1 MDLPPDLLARLSVL
15 APGAAFSVRQ
25 QGTYGFRE
33 ASPLPEPVFPR
44 GVPQMS
50 EILIFE
56 STSPRFALPL
66 LHAGQ
71 AQKEVFVNEAL
82 ARCDAL
88 LHSTVSGE
96 RPAPP
101 ETAET
106 GECWLVAA
114 NATDAWSGHDAA
126 IASFQGGNWIFVKPS
141 RGLRVYDLSTGQER
155 LFDGFW
161 RKGSLPVE
169 PLGGMTVDVQ
179 ARAAIGE
186 LVSALQALGIVPSA

>member
-1 MDLPPDLLARLSVL
+1 
-15 APGAAFSVRQ
+15 
-25 QGTYGFRE
+25 
-33 ASPLPEPVFPR
+33 
-44 GVPQMS
+44 MS
-50 EILIFE
+50 ETVIFE
-56 STSPRFALPL
+56 STSPRFALPF

-82 ARCDAL
+82 SRCDAL

-96 RPAPP
+96 RPEPP

-106 GECWLVAA
+106 GECWLVATGA
-114 NATDAWSGHDAA
+114 IGAWSGRDGA
-126 IASFQGGNWIFVKPS
+126 IASFQGGDWIFVKPR

-155 LFDGFW
+155 LFEGIW

-186 LVSALQALGIVPSA
+186 LVAVLQALGIVPSA

>member
-1 MDLPPDLLARLSVL
+1 
-15 APGAAFSVRQ
+15 
-25 QGTYGFRE
+25 
-33 ASPLPEPVFPR
+33 
-44 GVPQMS
+44 MS
-50 EILIFE
+50 EAVIFE

-96 RPAPP
+96 RPEPP
-101 ETAET
+101 ETAEA
-106 GECWLVAA
+106 GECWLVATG
-114 NATDAWSGHDAA
+114 ATGAWSGHDAA
-126 IASFQGGNWIFVKPS
+126 IASFQGGDWIFIRPR
-141 RGLRVYDLSTGQER
+141 RGLRIYDLFTGQER
-155 LFDGFW
+155 LFDGIW
-161 RKGSLPVE
+161 KKGSLPVE

-186 LVSALQALGIVPSA
+186 LVVVLQALGIVPSA